1 MALDRLFR
9 PFAAGRLTLS
19 NRLVM
24 APMTRTFSPGG
35 VPGEDVAAYYRRRA
49 EGGVGLII
57 TEGVSIDHPAA
68 VSHAAIPHFFGQ
80 EALDGWRRVLREVH
94 GAGGKIFPQLWHVG
108 AARKP
113 GDLPNPDAEPVSPS
127 GLFAPDQPRGRT
139 LSVAEI
145 EAIVQ
150 AYAAAA
156 GQAEDMGFDGV
167 ELHFAHGYLT
177 DQFFW
182 RPTNTRSD
190 SYGQRRTL
198 FAEEIIRACR
208 QEVGPDFPI
217 CVRFSQWKQQE
228 YDARIA
234 EAPQELEAFLAPLAD
249 AGVDIFHCSTRRF
262 WAPEFAGSDLNLAG
276 WTKKL
281 TGRATITVG
290 SVGLNEEFL
299 VTRLGSSSD
308 NDRSR
313 LYELESRMEREEFDL
328 VAVGRALLIDPQW
341 GRKLREGRFEEMVAY
356 DKSAMATLS

>member
-1 MALDRLFR
+1 MALDPLFR

-49 EGGVGLII
+49 EGGVGLIV
-57 TEGVSIDHPAA
+57 TEGASIDHPAA
-68 VSHAAIPHFFGQ
+68 VSHPAIPRFFGQ

-127 GLFAPDQPRGRT
+127 GLFAPGLPQGRT
-139 LSVAEI
+139 LSIVEI
-145 EAIVQ
+145 EAIVE
-150 AYAAAA
+150 AFAAAA
-156 GQAEDMGFDGV
+156 DQAKDMGFDGV
-167 ELHFAHGYLT
+167 ELHFAHGYLA

-182 RPTNTRSD
+182 RPTNTRPD
-190 SYGQRRTL
+190 AYGRRRTL
-198 FAEEIIRACR
+198 FAEETVRACR
-208 QEVGPDFPI
+208 QRVGPDFPI

-234 EAPQELEAFLAPLAD
+234 ETPQELEAFLAPLAD

-262 WAPEFAGSDLNLAG
+262 WTPEFAGSDLNLAG
-276 WTKKL
+276 WTRKL
-281 TGRATITVG
+281 MGKPTITVG

-313 LYELESRMEREEFDL
+313 LYELEARLEREEFDL

-356 DKSAMATLS
+356 DKGAMATLS